1 MESESKKR
9 KNNTCYLYNKKERM
23 IYGSIKGHQLL
34 HAYMLH
40 HHFVY
45 HLERNEVHIKE
56 DFRSFFTLMR
66 K

>member
-1 MESESKKR
+1 
-9 KNNTCYLYNKKERM
+9 M
-23 IYGSIKGHQLL
+23 IYGSIKGQHQLL

-56 DFRSFFTLMR
+56 DFRSFFYLNAEIKQSIMGI
-66 K
+66 